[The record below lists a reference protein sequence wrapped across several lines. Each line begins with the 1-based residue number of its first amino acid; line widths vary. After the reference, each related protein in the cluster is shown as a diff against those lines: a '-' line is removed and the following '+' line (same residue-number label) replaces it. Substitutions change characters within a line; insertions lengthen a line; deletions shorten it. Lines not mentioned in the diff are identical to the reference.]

1 MVYSVRNAVFRLR
14 RVLVCSAAV
23 LAVASPVFAGGQNP
37 SGSSSSQAQSGS
49 PSDFLIGS
57 PRASVGVRGSW
68 FMPSAGSDI
77 FDFITDEFTL
87 EKSSFNSGSFSADF
101 GFALNERFEILGG
114 FDVNSKTQRS
124 EDRDEEELLPNGTRV
139 PITQETGLEQFNV
152 MVSAKYSLVPRGRA
166 ISKLAWIPNTFVP
179 YVGAGVGYGK
189 YTFRQDGDFVDFVDK
204 HIFTDTF
211 RSEGW
216 APVFQAFGGT
226 DIQMYKRLL
235 LTLEGRYSWSHAD
248 LGTDFLDFEP
258 IDLGGFRF
266 GAGIRFGF

>member
-1 MVYSVRNAVFRLR
+1 M
-14 RVLVCSAAV
+14 
-23 LAVASPVFAGGQNP
+23 
-37 SGSSSSQAQSGS
+37 
-49 PSDFLIGS
+49 IGS

-87 EKSSFNSGSFSADF
+87 EKKDFNTGSLSADF
-101 GFALNERFEILGG
+101 GVAVNERFEILGG
-114 FDVNSKTQRS
+114 IDLNSQTKAS
-124 EDRDEEELLPNGTRV
+124 EDRDEEELLGNGTRV
-139 PITQETGLEQFNV
+139 PITQETSFEQFNA
-152 MVSAKYSLVPRGRA
+152 MISAKFSLIPRGRS

-179 YVGAGVGYGK
+179 YVGAGAGYGK
-189 YTFRQDGDFVDFVDK
+189 YTFRQNGDFVDFVDK

-216 APVFQAFGGT
+216 APVFQAFAGT
-226 DIQMYKRLL
+226 DIQMYKQLL

-248 LGTDFLDFEP
+248 LSNDFIDFDP

-266 GAGIRFGF
+266 GAGIRLGF